1 MAIERQLRSLGL
13 FSQRV
18 AIPSAFSMRILEK
31 EGLWAICEAMIF
43 SLCIQSV
50 FNYKDIIQ

>member
-43 SLCIQSV
+43 SLCIGSIRFQL
-50 FNYKDIIQ
+50 